1 MAWFIE
7 AIATPVMYC
16 VISVNSR
23 PIFIYIE
30 FGDQIQSPLGFATLD
45 KAAALGLAT
54 SRAVTDLRQYIN
66 SDLGYSDL
74 KI

>member
-1 MAWFIE
+1 MITF
-7 AIATPVMYC
+7 T
-16 VISVNSR
+16 N
-23 PIFIYIE
+23 YI
-30 FGDQIQSPLGFATLD
+30 QCPLGFATLD

-74 KI
+74 KFLHLYTEIATVNAFGGR

>member
-1 MAWFIE
+1 MLCIVTQELEYLVTMCALKLKI
-7 AIATPVMYC
+7 
-16 VISVNSR
+16 VI
-23 PIFIYIE
+23 
-30 FGDQIQSPLGFATLD
+30 QCPLGFATLG

>member
-1 MAWFIE
+1 MLSRLKLSNSNFFL
-7 AIATPVMYC
+7 
-16 VISVNSR
+16 SV
-23 PIFIYIE
+23 
-30 FGDQIQSPLGFATLD
+30 QCPLGFATLD

-74 KI
+74 KFLHLYSEIATVNAFGGR

>member
-1 MAWFIE
+1 MVAFD
-7 AIATPVMYC
+7 C
-16 VISVNSR
+16 VVKRTTKKSV
-23 PIFIYIE
+23 
-30 FGDQIQSPLGFATLD
+30 QCPLGFATLD

-74 KI
+74 KIGLLYSK

>member
-1 MAWFIE
+1 MKLA
-7 AIATPVMYC
+7 
-16 VISVNSR
+16 VIWRNFSAR
-23 PIFIYIE
+23 RKMFDIF
-30 FGDQIQSPLGFATLD
+30 QVQSPLGFATLD